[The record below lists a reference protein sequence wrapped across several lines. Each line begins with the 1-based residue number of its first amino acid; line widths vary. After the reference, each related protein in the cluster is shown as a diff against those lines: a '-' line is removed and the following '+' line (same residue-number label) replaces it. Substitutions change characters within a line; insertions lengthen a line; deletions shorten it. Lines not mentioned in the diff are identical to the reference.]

1 MLVYYIT
8 SKTNLDP
15 AFYGVY
21 FAAVY
26 KINNSFGLLN
36 NSLLGANKV
45 LPSLNI
51 MKNEISKEVSKEISK
66 DRDEKKLIQIYNFKK
81 QIILKKAIFSHQNVK
96 KPTLKIKNL
105 KIKKGNIIG
114 LIGDSGSGKS
124 TLLDVLSGL
133 KIPKKIQINIDNKK
147 NVNHKNINFSNFA
160 YCNQNQYIFPGT
172 IKQNIMFFDK
182 IENKKRLDEVI
193 DVCMLKKIFRSKS
206 LSLNSKVYEKG
217 NNLSGGQI
225 QRIGLARTLYF
236 ENEIIFLDEALN
248 NVESKLENKI
258 LSNIFKFVKKYNKTL
273 VMVSHN
279 LNFLNKVDQIINIQD
294 GINSNKKI

>member
-1 MLVYYIT
+1 
-8 SKTNLDP
+8 
-15 AFYGVY
+15 
-21 FAAVY
+21 
-26 KINNSFGLLN
+26 
-36 NSLLGANKV
+36 
-45 LPSLNI
+45 
-51 MKNEISKEVSKEISK
+51 
-66 DRDEKKLIQIYNFKK
+66 
-81 QIILKKAIFSHQNVK
+81 
-96 KPTLKIKNL
+96 
-105 KIKKGNIIG
+105 
-114 LIGDSGSGKS
+114 
-124 TLLDVLSGL
+124 
-133 KIPKKIQINIDNKK
+133 
-147 NVNHKNINFSNFA
+147 
-160 YCNQNQYIFPGT
+160 
-172 IKQNIMFFDK
+172 
-182 IENKKRLDEVI
+182 
-193 DVCMLKKIFRSKS
+193 MLKKIFRSKS